1 MFHYLSNQTPISSS
15 NEWNACIIGATT
27 NAGIFSIL
35 SLPGS
40 QPGSIKWCQSGILT
54 EPVMSQ
60 FCSTKLQRLLIHY
73 SDSTATSPSTAA
85 ELAAQHGCH
94 MTGERSARR
103 RDGRLLRYITE
114 TSCTLTGMK
123 YIQLQRG
130 SDIVV
135 NNC

>member
-1 MFHYLSNQTPISSS
+1 MVPKRHPDRASY
-15 NEWNACIIGATT
+15 
-27 NAGIFSIL
+27 
-35 SLPGS
+35 
-40 QPGSIKWCQSGILT
+40 
-54 EPVMSQ
+54 EPVL
-60 FCSTKLQRLLIHY
+60 FNRYGLPLQRLLIHY
-73 SDSTATSPSTAA
+73 SDSTATSPSTAT

-114 TSCTLTGMK
+114 TSRTLTGMK
-123 YIQLQRG
+123 YTQLQRG